1 LDLDFRPLPPLE
13 KRHTQRKRKKPPCL
27 KLINRHDPENKPP
40 LARVRRIAAPP
51 FEPNLADLAA
61 LSDEAETHRLVRQ
74 AGGRS
79 SPIVLKWQEN
89 AAAIRARNGHEFTL
103 REMLETL
110 SKSERSTYWVLEARR
125 ALGKPLLFEP
135 V

>member
-1 LDLDFRPLPPLE
+1 
-13 KRHTQRKRKKPPCL
+13 
-27 KLINRHDPENKPP
+27 LINRHDPENKPP

-110 SKSERSTYWVLEARR
+110 SKSERSTYWFSKRGAPSGSRFYSSPFDGEIEFA
-125 ALGKPLLFEP
+125 ED
-135 V
+135 